1 MLPCSWLG
9 KVKKHFSEMGL
20 KQLAVAQNAVD
31 VLAYCL
37 YKFLGCT
44 DE

>member
-20 KQLAVAQNAVD
+20 KQLAIAQNVID
-31 VLAYCL
+31 VPGYLLCKL
-37 YKFLGCT
+37 LGCT
-44 DE
+44 DV